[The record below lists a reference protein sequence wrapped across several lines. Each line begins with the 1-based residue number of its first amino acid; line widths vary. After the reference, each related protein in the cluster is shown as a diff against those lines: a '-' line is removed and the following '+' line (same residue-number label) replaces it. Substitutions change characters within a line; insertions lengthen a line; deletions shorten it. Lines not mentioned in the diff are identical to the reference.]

1 MTSVNRKRLKRTLG
15 IAAGIGIAAFL
26 LPSLVRLVEE
36 LSTRFSDFNLLLLA
50 MAFSISVLARPL
62 NALGWRMVLA
72 AFGYRLPWKS
82 VVQIWITA
90 EAYRWL
96 PGGVWH
102 FGSRTAQSAER
113 GIPILV
119 GIASVAL
126 ELLLTVAAS
135 FLIAVAGVFIYSRQ
149 WLQVE
154 NRLSAS
160 SFSINSL
167 RMGEVVAGI
176 IVLGSV
182 LFLMMRYWMP
192 EKFAA
197 LRERFSALRK
207 NPPRPLPT
215 AFCLLFYTFF
225 VFVNG
230 IAFYFTMQAVCPQS
244 NIPLY
249 AAITVNAMAWMIGLI
264 PVGAPAGIGVRE
276 AILAMELSV
285 WIRQSDAI
293 LIAVLWRF
301 VLMAA
306 ELLCVVAVFLFPLLL
321 KKVARHY
328 SNHLKSTVFKSLN
341 DEE

>member
-1 MTSVNRKRLKRTLG
+1 
-15 IAAGIGIAAFL
+15 
-26 LPSLVRLVEE
+26 
-36 LSTRFSDFNLLLLA
+36 
-50 MAFSISVLARPL
+50 
-62 NALGWRMVLA
+62 
-72 AFGYRLPWKS
+72 
-82 VVQIWITA
+82 
-90 EAYRWL
+90 
-96 PGGVWH
+96 
-102 FGSRTAQSAER
+102 
-113 GIPILV
+113 
-119 GIASVAL
+119 
-126 ELLLTVAAS
+126 
-135 FLIAVAGVFIYSRQ
+135 
-149 WLQVE
+149 
-154 NRLSAS
+154 
-160 SFSINSL
+160 
-167 RMGEVVAGI
+167 MGEVVAGI